1 MTLTQTIDSQFSEF
15 ARAYDANAAKVADR
29 TPPPLNVVVRR
40 VGAMNSEAIR
50 QYGHMTATM
59 LDAFGDVVSVA
70 WKGANGLV
78 TATEKAL
85 GASADT
91 VRNTSRR
98 AFGDVKQARSTIEHR
113 VQSASGQVGRNLRSV
128 GRDAEKVADR
138 IEREAEHAGD
148 RAVKSADTAAA
159 ETAETVADHP
169 TGPYENWTKEELY
182 ERAQELDIDGRSG
195 MSKTQLIKALR
206 RS

>member
-1 MTLTQTIDSQFSEF
+1 MTITQTIDAQFSEF
-15 ARAYDANAAKVADR
+15 ARAYDANATKVAER

-40 VGAMNSEAIR
+40 VGALNSEAIR

-59 LDAFGDVVSVA
+59 LDAVGDVASVV

-78 TATEKAL
+78 SATEKAI
-85 GASADT
+85 GASASTIRDT
-91 VRNTSRR
+91 GRR
-98 AFGDVKQARSTIEHR
+98 SFGDLKQARSTIEHR
-113 VQSASGQVGRNLRSV
+113 AERATGQVGRNFRSV
-128 GRDAEKVADR
+128 ADDAEKVADR
-138 IEREAEHAGD
+138 IERQAEHAGD

-159 ETAETVADHP
+159 ETAEATADRP

-195 MSKTQLIKALR
+195 MSKRELIKALR
-206 RS
+206 SA